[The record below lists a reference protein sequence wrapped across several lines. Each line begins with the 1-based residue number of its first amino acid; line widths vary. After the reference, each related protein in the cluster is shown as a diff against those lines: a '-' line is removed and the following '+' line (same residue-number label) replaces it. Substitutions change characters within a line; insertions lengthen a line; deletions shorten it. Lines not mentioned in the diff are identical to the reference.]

1 MNNPDGT
8 ESKIPY
14 EKPVL
19 EILGNLHVSTHGASG
34 GGNDGNGMMTGMGPG
49 MGTGMMM

>member
-1 MNNPDGT
+1 MSNPDGT
-8 ESKIPY
+8 DSKTPY

-34 GGNDGNGMMTGMGPG
+34 ANTDAVGMMVGTMGS
-49 MGTGMMM
+49 GMMGMM